1 MLQDI
6 CTKSK
11 RKLEVHMTIQTYRGV
26 QHNSSVLPK
35 TKKVLKGIYRGVEWK
50 TQSEK
55 SETTADKE
63 LSYRGLRYKS

>member
-1 MLQDI
+1 
-6 CTKSK
+6 
-11 RKLEVHMTIQTYRGV
+11 MTIQTYRGV
-26 QHNSSVLPK
+26 QYNSSVLPK
-35 TKKVLKGIYRGVEWK
+35 TKKVLKGINRGVEWK